1 MVPTSGNLLG
11 DPLGPEI
18 HAGLFFSRI
27 RKVYSTF
34 INFKQTLDS
43 WALFGSAAW
52 QLSAQRITGLN
63 ADGSLNV
70 AAA

>member
-11 DPLGPEI
+11 DPLGPET
-18 HAGLFFSRI
+18 HAGMFFSAYERC
-27 RKVYSTF
+27 TF
-34 INFKQTLDS
+34 INFKRTLDS

-52 QLSAQRITGLN
+52 QLSARRITGLN
-63 ADGSLNV
+63 ADGSLSV